1 MHFGTTVS
9 IISTLLL
16 TCCQQFVLITLPC
29 FSDQRTIL
37 ACRPSA
43 SGPAFSGDPRSVRAR
58 VRQPRSVT
66 ARLDHIRR
74 SHVVDDVIGQ
84 LFVRSPLPHRRL
96 LPCREI
102 DERQRRRRKSGG
114 GEGRRMERSAVLQAH
129 LRYVYGRMIAWPAF
143 ANPFRHRL
151 KLRYATP
158 VAVCRCTA
166 SYRTFVSNDRRNDD
180 SQSRKMH

>member
-37 ACRPSA
+37 AYRPSA

-114 GEGRRMERSAVLQAH
+114 WRGAANGAVGGAASSFTVRLRAYDCVTGFCESVSTPLKTALRDSGRCMPLHSKLP
-129 LRYVYGRMIAWPAF
+129 YVC
-143 ANPFRHRL
+143 L
-151 KLRYATP
+151 
-158 VAVCRCTA
+158 
-166 SYRTFVSNDRRNDD
+166 
-180 SQSRKMH
+180 